1 MIDEEFLLCE
11 PGIDVEKQRVLV
23 ETDLWWYFEING
35 PGHKI
40 LSINLIERQ
49 FAFIPII
56 DHGLKLIKIPGQEIP
71 EIPQNP
77 I

>member
-40 LSINLIERQ
+40 LSINLIER
-49 FAFIPII
+49 
-56 DHGLKLIKIPGQEIP
+56 
-71 EIPQNP
+71 
-77 I
+77 